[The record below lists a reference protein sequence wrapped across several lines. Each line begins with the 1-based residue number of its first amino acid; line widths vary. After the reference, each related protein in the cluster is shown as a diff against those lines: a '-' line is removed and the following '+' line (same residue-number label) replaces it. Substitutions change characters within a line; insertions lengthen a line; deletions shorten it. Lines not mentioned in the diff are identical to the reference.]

1 MEKDNEIM
9 AIRQIVTPYNF
20 AVRCKEYNLQQQKLL
35 FKVSEAMQ
43 SYFQEYIDKE
53 TARGKKL
60 ISPIFSEAQK
70 KKGIPTI
77 NVPMSELN
85 IDPSNTAHARK
96 SLTQFLAMTVPST
109 VIRENG
115 KIDDEE
121 IFLFNKRSIE
131 RGSTIV
137 RIALNMEA
145 AEIIFDMT
153 RKGYITHPDDIAL
166 TSKKD
171 KTPALYLHLKSKT
184 KNWKYHKVKFSP
196 LELKESLG
204 MVEKDHEGTIT
215 KIEYPKFSKFKS
227 MVIEPL
233 LEDLD
238 RMKKEGKVEC
248 SFDVEY
254 DYMGRKPK
262 GDPVYIIFSIK
273 PDEAE
278 EIKEP
283 TEKKVEE
290 PQQTE
295 IIFEQEPQ
303 PQKQPQEQEPQQ
315 EVKPSGI
322 SWQDAFVEEG
332 NKQWES
338 LILHY
343 KGRAKELLAKMR
355 FHSRREEGIHGSTLY
370 LACSK
375 ETELALRELKLS
387 SEEWKEIHEHIRK
400 HKIIRTKGDIKII
413 PIITD

>member
-295 IIFEQEPQ
+295 IVFEQEPQ
-303 PQKQPQEQEPQQ
+303 PQEQPQEQEPPKFKTIQ
-315 EVKPSGI
+315 EK
-322 SWQDAFVEEG
+322 AREELQT
-332 NKQWES
+332 KWDS
-338 LILHY
+338 FLLHY
-343 KGRAKELLAKMR
+343 KGRGKEYFAQMKMLGTKSEGLRGSELHVGCSAKV
-355 FHSRREEGIHGSTLY
+355 
-370 LACSK
+370 SK
-375 ETELALRELKLS
+375 QIRDLKLAE
-387 SEEWKEIHEHIRK
+387 EEWNDIYSRLRK
-400 HKIIRTKGDIKII
+400 HKIIQNKLGDIKII

>member
-278 EIKEP
+278 EIKESA
-283 TEKKVEE
+283 EKKTIE
-290 PQQTE
+290 PKQTD
-295 IIFEQEPQ
+295 IVFEQEPQ
-303 PQKQPQEQEPQQ
+303 PQEQPQEQEPPKFKTIQ
-315 EVKPSGI
+315 E
-322 SWQDAFVEEG
+322 QAREELQT
-332 NKQWES
+332 KWDS
-338 LILHY
+338 FLLHY
-343 KGRAKELLAKMR
+343 KGRGKEYFAQMKMLGTKSEGLRGSELHVGCSAKVSKQIRDLKLTEEEWNDIY
-355 FHSRREEGIHGSTLY
+355 SRLRQEEGNSN
-370 LACSK
+370 
-375 ETELALRELKLS
+375 R
-387 SEEWKEIHEHIRK
+387 
-400 HKIIRTKGDIKII
+400 
-413 PIITD
+413 